1 MFREFN
7 TLELTFCV
15 EFIIMLLREPTFPPC
30 LTPHHDSHPS
40 LPHHSTSPLT
50 LPTMITIMITMMIT
64 MITNL
69 PDPDPILPDP
79 DPILPFITRGYV
91 EQSYGTV
98 CRTYSQVSTYF
109 SFFCYFLMATTL
121 S

>member
-1 MFREFN
+1 
-7 TLELTFCV
+7 
-15 EFIIMLLREPTFPPC
+15 
-30 LTPHHDSHPS
+30 
-40 LPHHSTSPLT
+40 
-50 LPTMITIMITMMIT
+50 MITIIITMMIT

>member
-1 MFREFN
+1 
-7 TLELTFCV
+7 
-15 EFIIMLLREPTFPPC
+15 
-30 LTPHHDSHPS
+30 
-40 LPHHSTSPLT
+40 
-50 LPTMITIMITMMIT
+50 MITMMIT
-64 MITNL
+64 MITNLPDPDPIL